1 MKIAVAGIGYVGL
14 AVSILLAKNNTVVA
28 YDIDAMKVKMINDK
42 KSPIVDED
50 ISRFLCEE
58 KLNLNATNDINKAF
72 ADAEYIIISTPTN
85 YDICTQQ
92 FNTSSVEY
100 VIEKAIQINK
110 NATIVIKSTIP
121 VGFTS
126 SMQKKYST
134 DKIIFSPEF
143 LREGRALY
151 DNLYPSRIIVGSKI
165 REAKIFA
172 NMMQEAAIKTN
183 VSILFTGSEEAEAI
197 KLFSNTYLALRIAY
211 FNELDSYAITKN
223 LNTSEIIEGVCAD
236 PRIGD
241 FYNNPSFGYGGYCLP
256 KDTKQLLA
264 NYKDVPQNIISAIVE
279 ANKTRKDF
287 IANKI
292 IEQKPSIVGIYRLTM
307 KSNSDNFRT
316 SAIQG
321 IIERL
326 TDYGIKCIV
335 YEPNLQD
342 NSFLGAKKYDNIEN
356 FKTESDIII
365 ANRWNIDLENV
376 SDKVYT
382 RDIFFRD

>member
-14 AVSILLAKNNTVVA
+14 AISVLLARLNVVVA
-28 YDIDAMKVKMINDK
+28 YDIDTVKIGMINKK

-165 REAKIFA
+165 REAKVFA
-172 NMMQEAAIKTN
+172 AMMQEAAIKTN

-321 IIERL
+321 IIKRL

-335 YEPNLQD
+335 YEPNLRD
-342 NSFLGAKKYDNIEN
+342 NSFLGARKYDNIEK
-356 FKTESDIII
+356 FKAESDIII